1 MKRIIIPES
10 CSNSEIVYPI
20 IAYNSDTKTS
30 EVLGKITIDK
40 YNATYTPMIKNI
52 LIRECYK
59 KENGIT
65 LLIMLALCERFG
77 NYIMSTDIEIPLG
90 VYKLLSKYNLL
101 DYNEDGVLFGTSS
114 YSKLKE
120 IVIKLMKK
128 QR

>member
-65 LLIMLALCERFG
+65 LLIMLALWERFG

>member
-10 CSNSEIVYPI
+10 YSNNEIIYPI

-40 YNATYTPMIKNI
+40 YNAAYTPMIKNI
-52 LIRECYK
+52 SMKENYK

-65 LLIMLALCERFG
+65 LLIMLALWERFG

-101 DYNEDGVLFGTSS
+101 DYNDDGVLFGTSS
-114 YSKLKE
+114 YTKLKE
-120 IVIKLMKK
+120 IVMKLMKK
-128 QR
+128 

>member
-40 YNATYTPMIKNI
+40 YNAEYTPMIKNI
-52 LIRECYK
+52 SMKENYK

-65 LLIMLALCERFG
+65 LLIMLALWERFG

-114 YSKLKE
+114 YSKLKD

>member
-10 CSNSEIVYPI
+10 YSNSEIVYPI

-30 EVLGKITIDK
+30 EVLGKITVDK
-40 YNATYTPMIKNI
+40 YNATYTPMVKNI

-65 LLIMLALCERFG
+65 LLIILALWERFG

-101 DYNEDGVLFGTSS
+101 DYNDDGVLFGTSS
-114 YSKLKE
+114 YTKLKE
-120 IVIKLMKK
+120 IVMKLMKK
-128 QR
+128 

>member
-65 LLIMLALCERFG
+65 LLIILALWERFG

>member
-52 LIRECYK
+52 LIGKCYK
-59 KENGIT
+59 KENGII
-65 LLIMLALCERFG
+65 LLIMLALWERFG